1 MYFPAVTRN
10 PQRKFFRKV
19 SHKLRERAIIVQRG
33 MRFSPWGF
41 GALVIFL
48 VGVSF
53 PPGARGEGTLLREEM
68 MALDSAFKTVLD
80 AIVMEDLRLIQPAL
94 ARYGEAR
101 GRLEGA
107 ERTGYR
113 ILLPKNQ
120 GRAADFFK
128 LRDQFQIGLEE
139 LSKAA
144 ETGQK
149 KVAKNSVHRL
159 LDACVA
165 CHERFR

>member
-1 MYFPAVTRN
+1 M
-10 PQRKFFRKV
+10 
-19 SHKLRERAIIVQRG
+19 QRG
-33 MRFSPWGF
+33 MRFSRWGF
-41 GALVIFL
+41 GAFVAVL
-48 VGVSF
+48 VGLF
-53 PPGARGEGTLLREEM
+53 FQPGARGETSLLREEM

-80 AIVMEDLRLIQPAL
+80 AIVREDLRLVQPAL

-101 GRLEGA
+101 DRLEGA
-107 ERTGYR
+107 QRTGYR

-120 GRAADFFK
+120 GRAADFSK

-149 KVAKNSVHRL
+149 KVAKNLVHKL